1 MSKTVMLRSGPGVL
15 DDIRAAIA
23 ESEIP
28 EEERVLLCSPRLF
41 HWIINKVGMLP
52 PEKMRRQLGAEMISV
67 GYLETRRILVTD
79 RETARKIAPASDQAG
94 QA

>member
-1 MSKTVMLRSGPGVL
+1 MSRTVMLRSGPGVL

-28 EEERVLLCSPRLF
+28 EEERVMLCSPTLMA
-41 HWIINKVGMLP
+41 WIVRRVGALP
-52 PEKMRRQLGAEMISV
+52 PEEMRRQLGAELLGV